1 MFFSVIKTM
10 NPNVFF
16 KITRSI
22 YILYLIL
29 IDEKDIEDYLNLGD
43 IPLVN
48 VQMETKEG
56 MIKLRGSLNLNS
68 CFVMFLSQ
76 TK

>member
-1 MFFSVIKTM
+1 M

-56 MIKLRGSLNLNS
+56 IIKLRGSLNLNS